1 MSWILT
7 LTSNLV
13 KVSKQGLDVVR
24 ISNSGRWGGQK
35 SSSARCI
42 EFSIALLE
50 FVGMVYLISFAFK
63 ELKTH

>member
-13 KVSKQGLDVVR
+13 KVSKQSLGVAR

-35 SSSARCI
+35 SSARCI

-50 FVGMVYLISFAFK
+50 FVDMVYLISFAFK
-63 ELKTH
+63 EL